1 MVNSATLTVQWGRVP
16 CIHQNGDITGYSVR
30 YQAIGNGAWTV
41 INVTEESI
49 NETRISNLN
58 SSTNYSI
65 QVAAINSAGTG
76 TYSSSVFFTTPQG

>member
-1 MVNSATLTVQWGRVP
+1 M
-16 CIHQNGDITGYSVR
+16 R
-30 YQAIGNGAWTV
+30 YQAVAWTV
-41 INVTEESI
+41 INVTGESI

-76 TYSSSVFFTTPQG
+76 KYSSFVFFKTPQG